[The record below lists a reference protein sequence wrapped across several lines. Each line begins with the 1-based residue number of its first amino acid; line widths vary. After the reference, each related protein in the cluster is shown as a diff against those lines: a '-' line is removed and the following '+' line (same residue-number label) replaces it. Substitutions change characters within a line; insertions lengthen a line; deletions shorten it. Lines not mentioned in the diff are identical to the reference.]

1 MVTKLTRA
9 FVSREQIN
17 KIANQVLGDLLPG
30 QQDQSIY
37 DASTG
42 QNYEIGARLQL
53 GERIFRYAQ
62 AGAAI
67 VNPPNLH
74 RLLVCKVTYAAAQD
88 RVPDVIHPIGS
99 TVIKL
104 PDTNAAVNQYK
115 NGWMEIWTA
124 GGKFQFRRILSNTV
138 SNGTYAWFTIDRG
151 LDLAIAASGDQ
162 CSVHQN
168 FYASVGPAGTTVGR
182 ETAMGMCQVHAGVA
196 LNSYFWLQTW
206 GPAWVAAT
214 GTQPGA
220 VANFRDVYMHSDG
233 CINSANGET
242 VGTTSP
248 QRVGYAIETGTAGLN
263 IIMLQ
268 LSP

>member
-1 MVTKLTRA
+1 VGNKLTRA
-9 FVSREQIN
+9 FVSRDQIN
-17 KIANQVLGDLLPG
+17 EIAKNVLGDILPG
-30 QQDQSIY
+30 GSEQSIY
-37 DASTG
+37 DASTV
-42 QNYEIGARLQL
+42 QNFALGARKVVD
-53 GERIFRYAQ
+53 ERVFRYAM

-74 RLLVCKVTYAAAQD
+74 RLLVCKVTYSSAQD
-88 RVPDVIHPIGS
+88 RTPDLIHPIGS

-104 PDTNAAVNQYK
+104 PDTNATVDQYK
-115 NGWMEIWTA
+115 GGWMEIWTV

-138 SNGTYAWFTIDRG
+138 SNGTYAYFTIDRG
-151 LDLAIAASGDQ
+151 LNLAIAASGDQ

-168 FYASVGPAGTTVGR
+168 FYSSVGPAGTTVGR
-182 ETAMGMCQVHAGVA
+182 ETPVGMCQVHAGVA

-206 GPAWVAAT
+206 GPAWIAAT

-248 QRVGYAIETGTAGLN
+248 PRVGFALETGTAGLN

-268 LSP
+268 ITP